1 MNYYKF
7 NIGDYAA
14 ATRHL
19 TMLEHG
25 AYRLL
30 LDLYYTTEQPIP
42 ADMKAAARKAGA
54 RSKDEAQ
61 AVETV
66 LNEFFA
72 MSPDG
77 WVHTRCDA
85 EIALYQQKAETNRA
99 VGRMG
104 GRPKK
109 VTNEVANRN
118 PEITQTVSENNP
130 QETLTTNHK
139 PRTINQEPI
148 TSIGKPTFVA
158 EDGRGLNTHNAAVCV
173 DSPQMP
179 TTAGAVCLAMKAEGV
194 TDVNPSH
201 PKLTALLA
209 AGATVD
215 EVVCAARAASKRGKG
230 FAYTLGTLERQRADA
245 ANMANSLHK
254 GALPNRADA
263 LRAKNHAA
271 MSDWLAT
278 QETQNAAS

>member
-66 LNEFFA
+66 LHEFFEL
-72 MSPDG
+72 SPDG
-77 WVHTRCDA
+77 WVHSRCDA

-109 VTNEVANRN
+109 VTNEVVNRN
-118 PEITQTVSENNP
+118 PEITQTVSDHNP
-130 QETLTTNHK
+130 QETLNTNHK

-179 TTAGAVCLAMKAEGV
+179 TTAGAVCMAMKAEGV

-215 EVVCAARAASKRGKG
+215 EVVCAARAAFKRGKG

-245 ANMANSLHK
+245 AHMANSLHK
-254 GALPNRADA
+254 GPLPNRADA

-278 QETQNAAS
+278 QEPQNAAS